1 MILIIHT
8 QSKPNIFKNSFG
20 NPEELLTEKVI
31 LKVLKDC
38 KECNLNNLEQPLPFC
53 HFSMFCMELK
63 FRIKSVNVIC
73 NNQISKSQMCNS
85 QA

>member
-20 NPEELLTEKVI
+20 NPEELLTEKLI
-31 LKVLKDC
+31 LKVLKKC

-53 HFSMFCMELK
+53 HF
-63 FRIKSVNVIC
+63 
-73 NNQISKSQMCNS
+73 
-85 QA
+85 